1 MERREALKNLG
12 FGSAAIFSSSLL
24 FGALQSCSPQPS
36 VDWIPVSMTPE
47 QAAQLEKICEG
58 ICPKTTTPGAI
69 EAGVANHIDQALSVL
84 KTDQEAD
91 YFKRGME
98 VFVKNFDANQD
109 VKFNKATTEQ
119 ITAVVNDY
127 FKKYDAN
134 PEHLRSLRSSFREEG
149 EKSDEFVETY
159 FVTQVVDSTFQSY
172 FTSELVGETVMPYDP
187 IPVKYEGCI
196 PLEPG
201 QMSWSDV

>member
-12 FGSAAIFSSSLL
+12 FGTAAIFSSSML
-24 FGALQSCSPQPS
+24 FGALQSCSPQPT
-36 VDWIPVSMTPE
+36 VDWIPVAMTPE

-58 ICPKTTTPGAI
+58 ICPATTTPGAT

-84 KTDQEAD
+84 KTDQEVG
-91 YFKRGME
+91 YFTRGLD

-119 ITAVVNDY
+119 VTAAVNEY
-127 FKKYDAN
+127 FVKFDAN
-134 PEHLRSLRSSFREEG
+134 PDMLRDLRTSMREEG

-159 FVTQVVDSTFQSY
+159 FVTQVVNSTFESY

-187 IPVKYEGCI
+187 VPTKYEGCL

-201 QMSWSDV
+201 QKSWASV